1 MDRSVFAFRIRPSDV
16 DRVREVLADS
26 QIAVGWS
33 KAGQLLDLGLD
44 KNDFRRI
51 LHEIYHPEEP
61 DFRKSG
67 QAVTHT
73 WRFIRELKRG
83 DIVLIPHDDDEVYF
97 VEIAEDRA
105 IYRDIK
111 LDDDTAIRRN
121 VTRLFDGKPLG
132 LNTLS
137 PALQDKLAFRGA
149 SKDLADFRNE
159 ILGLIDLSALSSVA
173 AGAAIDDRADEVA
186 KDPQYALTQ
195 TRPEQVRFR
204 QQLRDIYGDRC
215 CISGTTLGTVLQA
228 AHVVPHREGGRG
240 INHHRNGMLLRSD
253 IHLLFDAL
261 LLTVEPSTLE
271 IRLAAAVK
279 NSPDYR
285 HLDGRRIETQADPAL
300 LAIHY
305 DRFRER
311 HSAYLRANVG
321 NSEDNA

>member
-1 MDRSVFAFRIRPSDV
+1 MDRNVFAFRIRPGDV
-16 DRVREVLADS
+16 DRVREVLANG

-33 KAGQLLDLGLD
+33 KAKQLLDLGLNR
-44 KNDFRRI
+44 NDFRRI
-51 LHEIYHPEEP
+51 LHEIYHREEP

-83 DIVLIPHDDDEVYF
+83 DIVLIPHDDEVYF

-111 LDDDTAIRRN
+111 LEDDTAIRRN
-121 VTRLFDGKPLG
+121 VARLFDGNPLG
-132 LNTLS
+132 LSTLS
-137 PALQDKLAFRGA
+137 AALQEKLAFRGA
-149 SKDLADFRNE
+149 SKDLADFRDE
-159 ILGLIDLSALSSVA
+159 ILGFIDLSELSTDA
-173 AGAAIDDRADEVA
+173 AAAAIDDRANEVA
-186 KDPQYALTQ
+186 RDPQDALTQ
-195 TRPEQVRFR
+195 TRPEQALFR

-215 CISGTTLGTVLQA
+215 CISGTTLGAVLQA
-228 AHVVPHREGGRG
+228 AHVVPHCEGGRG

-271 IRLAAAVK
+271 IRMAAAVK
-279 NSPDYR
+279 DNPDYR
-285 HLDGRRIETQADPAL
+285 HLEGRRIETRADPAL

-321 NSEDNA
+321 NAEDDA